1 MKLEISQTM
10 QSAID
15 EKIVPVLKDFLLS
28 RLKILILNEFE
39 KNHLEDNAL
48 YGYKDFVKINQEISV
63 LISSTLSFAQ
73 IFERYVEDS
82 ETHHSIFL
90 NRHPYD
96 AMIYELLCYGWW
108 KIQCSDDY
116 KYRPSVKYF
125 RTDESV
131 EKAFYLKFYNHLS
144 RKGEMYKIEELV
156 RKYNLSALIS
166 LYSVE
171 DYFVDL
177 YILTSLV
184 VNSKS
189 LNMNFLIEQL
199 KNIMHLLPF
208 NRLTKFPP
216 NYQILNKK
224 NIVMGDIEAV
234 LNIDVPINKNSDIV
248 DLFNQ
253 LSVQLSINF
262 INLVI
267 ENKDNLLKNDSHTLS
282 DLSTLM
288 HQIKQTV
295 SVSKSLSALQKEV
308 DSPYLLAQN
317 LSLPTALFLLL
328 YRFYIKKNPDY
339 SVDSFMKYVS
349 DLFRKRGYENEIIK
363 TGKTDQHSVIV
374 SVKNVNN
381 EKDTKIKITYGSI
394 RSKKNDYQS
403 DFIKAN
409 KLNKDVI

>member
-1 MKLEISQTM
+1 MKREISQTM
-10 QSAID
+10 YSAID
-15 EKIVPVLKDFLLS
+15 KEIVPILKDFLLS

-39 KNHLEDNAL
+39 KNHLQDSAL
-48 YGYKDFVKINQEISV
+48 YGYKDFVKINQEIIASN
-63 LISSTLSFAQ
+63 SSTFLFAQ

-96 AMIYELLCYGWW
+96 VMIYELLSYGWW
-108 KIQCSDDY
+108 QVQRSDNY
-116 KYRPSVKYF
+116 KYRPNVKYF

-131 EKAFYLKFYNHLS
+131 EKSFYFKFYNYLL
-144 RKGEMYKIEELV
+144 RKGDMHKIEELMG
-156 RKYNLSALIS
+156 RYNLSALLS
-166 LYSVE
+166 LYSIE

-189 LNMNFLIEQL
+189 LNMIFLIEQL

-208 NRLTKFPP
+208 NRLSKFPP
-216 NYQILNKK
+216 NYEILNKQ
-224 NIVMGDIEAV
+224 NVVMGDIEAI
-234 LNIDVPINKNSDIV
+234 LRIDIPINKSSDIV
-248 DLFNQ
+248 DLFHQ
-253 LSVQLSINF
+253 LSVQLSVKL
-262 INLVI
+262 INLAI
-267 ENKDNLLKNDSHTLS
+267 ENKDNLLKEDSHTLS
-282 DLSTLM
+282 DLSALM

-295 SVSKSLSALQKEV
+295 SVSKSLSTLQKEV

-328 YRFYIKKNPDY
+328 YRFYIKKNPEY

-349 DLFRKRGYENEIIK
+349 DLFNRRGYENEILK
-363 TGKTDQHSVIV
+363 TGITDQHTVVV
-374 SVKNVNN
+374 SVKNANN
-381 EKDTKIKITYGSI
+381 EKDTKIKIIYGSI

-403 DFIKAN
+403 DFIKTN
-409 KLNKDVI
+409 KLDKDTI